1 MTQTKIANHFLCP
14 NPSSSKW
21 IPHLVPLTLYF
32 DPLGS
37 AGKPNTYWISHKSLT
52 TFPRPR
58 WENYHAHNHN
68 SDSIVWNSVVVQ
80 QVGVRC
86 LTLFKPI
93 NLISSSIIQSII
105 CHLCCDQLLRGM
117 SCVPGAPTV
126 NLSFLYGD
134 LVVALS
140 PVSLQSCDTLF
151 LLYWIKWTGQCCHN
165 PVRIVNKTLLVYLLV
180 NVSM

>member
-1 MTQTKIANHFLCP
+1 MTGINTSFAPTPVAVNGSLSLFLD
-14 NPSSSKW
+14 
-21 IPHLVPLTLYF
+21 LVVFYPA
-32 DPLGS
+32 GS
-37 AGKPNTYWISHKSLT
+37 AVKPNTYWISHKSLT
-52 TFPRPR
+52 TFPRLR

-68 SDSIVWNSVVVQ
+68 SDSIVWSCCGK

-117 SCVPGAPTV
+117 TSVPGLPAV
-126 NLSFLYGD
+126 YLSFLYWD

-140 PVSLQSCDTLF
+140 SVSLLSLDTLF
-151 LLYWIKWTGQCCHN
+151 VLGERWTGQC
-165 PVRIVNKTLLVYLLV
+165 
-180 NVSM
+180 